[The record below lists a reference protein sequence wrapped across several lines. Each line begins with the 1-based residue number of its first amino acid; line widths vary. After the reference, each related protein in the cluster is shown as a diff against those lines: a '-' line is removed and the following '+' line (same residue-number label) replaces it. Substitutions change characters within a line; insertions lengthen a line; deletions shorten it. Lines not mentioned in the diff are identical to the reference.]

1 MAALDLGI
9 EITENLSA
17 VEWIAPAQPWV
28 DPMKDAQAQTLLLEK
43 GLLSRRQAVAA
54 LGYSVE
60 RLGAEIAADRERE
73 AALG

>member
-1 MAALDLGI
+1 
-9 EITENLSA
+9 
-17 VEWIAPAQPWV
+17 
-28 DPMKDAQAQTLLLEK
+28 MKDAQAQTLLLEK

-73 AALG
+73 AALGLNFSENKPESKHEQKEQTNE